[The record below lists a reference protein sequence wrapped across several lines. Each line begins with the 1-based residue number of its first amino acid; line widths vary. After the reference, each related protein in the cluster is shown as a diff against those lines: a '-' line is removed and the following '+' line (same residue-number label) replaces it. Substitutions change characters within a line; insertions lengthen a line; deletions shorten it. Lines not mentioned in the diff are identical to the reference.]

1 LSGLRPAGSSRWRN
15 AVRTWFSLVAIMAV
29 VVYVEPARAD
39 SPTDVY
45 SDFATD
51 GILSCGHS
59 RSALTGVLSDA
70 SLYQYGDP
78 LTFLQLK
85 LAIRRQ
91 LARGCRGRRAA
102 DPEGANSSGTGA
114 AGGTGS
120 TMKATKKQRRPS
132 RSVSGARGGSRTA
145 KSEEVERGGAMVILG
160 AGLLLLALGS
170 GGWAAKRAFSN

>member
-1 LSGLRPAGSSRWRN
+1 
-15 AVRTWFSLVAIMAV
+15 VRTWFSLVAIVVA

-39 SPTDVY
+39 TPANVY
-45 SDFATD
+45 SDFAAD
-51 GILSCGHS
+51 GTLSCGHS
-59 RSALTGVLSDA
+59 RSALTGVLNDA

-91 LARGCRGRRAA
+91 LARGCQRRRAGEA
-102 DPEGANSSGTGA
+102 GGTSSSETVA
-114 AGGTGS
+114 PGGTGS
-120 TMKATKKQRRPS
+120 TKKATKKQRRPS
-132 RSVSGARGGSRTA
+132 RSVSGAQGGSRTA

-170 GGWAAKRAFSN
+170 GGWAAKRAFTS